1 VIYAIAIFESLN
13 MKKTY
18 ERPVL
23 VKKGN
28 LKSVTATASAPP
40 VFG

>member
-1 VIYAIAIFESLN
+1 

-23 VKKGN
+23 VKRGN

-40 VFG
+40 VLID